1 MIFLSQPK
9 TSDASCFTKSVQ
21 GVIITTRSSLIG
33 TWESLCRH
41 SGLVDKQITNGSEA
55 HMNRIIRIIGAKLL
69 LLVRLAV
76 VLSLTGYSFS
86 QINVAMHG
94 SAVPSFVAM
103 DTIADSVDH
112 SMVGT
117 DMADHHQTSGD
128 SDATDGSGNQNCC
141 KSFCANAALAD
152 FCPTFGVVRLTSL
165 RFAHF
170 DELLPNG
177 MLAPIHNPPS
187 A

>member
-1 MIFLSQPK
+1 MS
-9 TSDASCFTKSVQ
+9 
-21 GVIITTRSSLIG
+21 RIG
-33 TWESLCRH
+33 
-41 SGLVDKQITNGSEA
+41 
-55 HMNRIIRIIGAKLL
+55 RIVVKKIL

-76 VLSLTGYSFS
+76 VLSMTGYSYS

-94 SAVPSFVAM
+94 SAIPSFVAM
-103 DTIADSVDH
+103 DTSVDAVDH

-128 SDATDGSGNQNCC
+128 SDAGGRLDNQSCC
-141 KSFCANAALAD
+141 KNFCSNAALVD
-152 FCPTFGVVRLTSL
+152 FCPTFGVVRLKSM

>member
-1 MIFLSQPK
+1 M
-9 TSDASCFTKSVQ
+9 
-21 GVIITTRSSLIG
+21 REIG
-33 TWESLCRH
+33 
-41 SGLVDKQITNGSEA
+41 
-55 HMNRIIRIIGAKLL
+55 RIIGAKFL

-76 VLSLTGYSFS
+76 VLSLTGYSYS

-94 SAVPSFVAM
+94 SAIPSLVLM
-103 DTIADSVDH
+103 DPSVDAVDH

-128 SDATDGSGNQNCC
+128 SDTADGFDNQNCC
-141 KSFCANAALAD
+141 KNFCSNAALVD
-152 FCPTFGVVRLTSL
+152 LCSTFGVVRLTSM

-177 MLAPIHNPPS
+177 MLAPIHTPPS

>member
-1 MIFLSQPK
+1 M
-9 TSDASCFTKSVQ
+9 
-21 GVIITTRSSLIG
+21 
-33 TWESLCRH
+33 
-41 SGLVDKQITNGSEA
+41 
-55 HMNRIIRIIGAKLL
+55 L

-76 VLSLTGYSFS
+76 VLSLTGYSYS

-94 SAVPSFVAM
+94 SAVPSFVSMGTSVDA
-103 DTIADSVDH
+103 VDH

-117 DMADHHQTSGD
+117 DMADHHQTSGSLD
-128 SDATDGSGNQNCC
+128 LAGGIDNQECC
-141 KSFCANAALAD
+141 KNFCSNAALVD